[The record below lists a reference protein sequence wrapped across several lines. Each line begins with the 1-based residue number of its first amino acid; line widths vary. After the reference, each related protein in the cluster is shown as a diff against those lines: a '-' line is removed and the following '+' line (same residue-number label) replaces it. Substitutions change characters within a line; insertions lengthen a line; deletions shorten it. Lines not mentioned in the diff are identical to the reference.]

1 MCLAPR
7 EPSDNLFSPNGHNL
21 FWPQLIICRANV
33 SLVNMHTHTA
43 WRPCVDSNVLYFV
56 GPPSSSSFPPP
67 PSSPP
72 PPPPFPSP
80 RSMLGG
86 FCQYYR
92 KLEKPFPK
100 CLGKKLKPEQKAE
113 DVPPIL
119 NNSEENVWCR
129 KAEWKKYFSAII
141 IIKLQRHVLP
151 TLKMK
156 KSFWTKSFNNYS
168 LLKTVKQQVK
178 VNEILNSSNPGFYFK
193 VVLGQNK
200 CWEWSFLWKIS
211 KSCT

>member
-1 MCLAPR
+1 MCVCVCVCVCVTWRTGVSKFEQSILQQSRLSLFDNTLPYSTCLFFLLILRLCFQSTSRLVCLAPR

-56 GPPSSSSFPPP
+56 GHPSSSLL
-67 PSSPP
+67 PP

-92 KLEKPFPK
+92 KLEKQFPK
-100 CLGKKLKPEQKAE
+100 CLFKKLKP
-113 DVPPIL
+113 
-119 NNSEENVWCR
+119 
-129 KAEWKKYFSAII
+129 
-141 IIKLQRHVLP
+141 
-151 TLKMK
+151 
-156 KSFWTKSFNNYS
+156 
-168 LLKTVKQQVK
+168 
-178 VNEILNSSNPGFYFK
+178 
-193 VVLGQNK
+193 
-200 CWEWSFLWKIS
+200 
-211 KSCT
+211 